1 MPLTTPGR
9 QDHPGARRP
18 ARLLLPLSIAE
29 LAGAGIAFPQFED
42 YIHHGFLPRVHDQQQ
57 RPTTAYG
64 NYYQTY
70 VELDVR
76 QLIQLHDAGLFG
88 KFIKLLAG
96 RVGQPINC
104 SSLAADVGV
113 DAKTVKSW
121 LSILEASFI
130 VFALTP
136 WSENFGKRVIKS
148 PKYYFTEPGLLA
160 WLLDP
165 ETPAQAGR
173 DPLVG
178 SLFENLVIVE
188 ALEARYNRGQAAQ
201 LHFFR
206 DSHGNQ
212 IDLLYRRGGELTG
225 IEIRAASTWSTS
237 FRKNLLRFSENY
249 HALVHQSAVY
259 NGEPMR
265 FSDGVEAVSFR
276 EVGGLA

>member
-1 MPLTTPGR
+1 
-9 QDHPGARRP
+9 
-18 ARLLLPLSIAE
+18 
-29 LAGAGIAFPQFED
+29 
-42 YIHHGFLPRVHDQQQ
+42 
-57 RPTTAYG
+57 
-64 NYYQTY
+64 
-70 VELDVR
+70 VR
-76 QLIQLHDAGLFG
+76 QLIQLHDAALFG

-96 RVGQPINC
+96 RVGQLINY

-136 WSENFGKRVIKS
+136 WFENFGKRVIKA

-160 WLLDP
+160 WLLDL
-165 ETPAQAGR
+165 ETPAQASR

-178 SLFENLVIVE
+178 SLFENLVVVE
-188 ALEARYNRGQAAQ
+188 ALKARYNRGQAAQ

-206 DSHGNQ
+206 DSHGNE

-225 IEIRAASTWSTS
+225 IEIKAASTWNTG
-237 FRKNLLRFSENY
+237 FKKNLLRFSENY
-249 HALVHQSAVY
+249 RALAHQYVVY

-276 EVGGLA
+276 EAGGLA